1 MGLAVRPSC
10 TRSTMSQLKEV
21 QSNMMRGMSSPRQES
36 DSLDVQVLVDS
47 IPALIHTGRPDGYL
61 DYFNQRWLQYVGLPL
76 ENLLDWKWT
85 AAIHSEDVESMVN
98 RWRASIASGEA
109 FLHEAPVRGPAAE
122 NPERS
127 DPTQVVPH
135 FPPTISAMV

>member
-1 MGLAVRPSC
+1 
-10 TRSTMSQLKEV
+10 MSQLKEV
-21 QSNMMRGMSSPRQES
+21 QSSMMRSMSSPRQES

-76 ENLLDWKWT
+76 EDLLGWKWT

-98 RWRASIASGEA
+98 RWRSSIASGEA
-109 FLHEAPVRGPAAE
+109 FLHEVRTRRADGEYRWMMHRKVAV
-122 NPERS
+122 R
-127 DPTQVVPH
+127 D
-135 FPPTISAMV
+135 